1 MDMTDLKSAIEDYT
15 DTAESGI
22 LSLKD
27 RLDALETKQFRPGAA
42 GNMPTDALE
51 HKHAFLH
58 GFITKGDD
66 AALKGIEAKA
76 LSTGTGGDG
85 GFAVPTVIDTEIEK
99 QLRDLSPMRSICK
112 VKTIETSDYK
122 RLLSDTSAAA
132 NWVAETGAR
141 TETATPQLTSISIT
155 PGEIYANAAA
165 SQRALDD
172 MQFDAEA
179 WLTEE
184 VAEVFAATESDAF
197 INGNGTDKPTGFLD
211 SSVVGSL
218 GKVETAASGDF
229 DGPDNLVDLV
239 HALKARYRKGAKFVM
254 NSGTLAA
261 IRKMKDTDGNFIW
274 RPGLTEGQP
283 DMLLG
288 YPVVEAE
295 HMPVM
300 AGGAFPVAFGNFE
313 RGYTIVE
320 RTGTRVLRDPYTS
333 KPNVLFYATKR
344 VGGAVVNAEAIKLI
358 ELAA

>member
-1 MDMTDLKSAIEDYT
+1 MDMTDLKTAIEDYT

-42 GNMPTDALE
+42 DEMPTGALE

-66 AALKGIEAKA
+66 AALKDIEAKA
-76 LSTGTGGDG
+76 LSTSTGGDG
-85 GFAVPTVIDTEIEK
+85 GYAVPTVIDTEIEK

-112 VKTIETSDYK
+112 VKTIETGNYK
-122 RLLSDTSAAA
+122 RLLSDTNAAA
-132 NWVAETGAR
+132 NWVIETVGR
-141 TETATPQLTSISIT
+141 PETATPQLTSISIT

-197 INGNGTDKPTGFLD
+197 INGDGNDKPTGFLLNAD
-211 SSVVGSL
+211 IE
-218 GKVETAASGDF
+218 KVITGVAGAFPSTDPS
-229 DGPDNLVDLV
+229 DTLIDLV
-239 HALKARYRKGAKFVM
+239 HRLKARYRQGAKFVM
-254 NSGTLAA
+254 NSGSLAA
-261 IRKMKDTDGNFIW
+261 IRKMKDADGNFIW
-274 RPGLTEGQP
+274 RPGLIEGQP

-295 HMPVM
+295 HMPDIAADSVSI
-300 AGGAFPVAFGNFE
+300 AFGNFE

-344 VGGAVVNAEAIKLI
+344 VGGAVVNPEAIKL
-358 ELAA
+358 LQFSA